1 MLEVKELSVYYGNIH
16 ALKNVSVSVKEKE
29 IVALIGANGAGKST
43 LLNSISRVVEM
54 EDGKISFLGED
65 ISHDTA
71 ENVVKK
77 GIIHCPEG
85 RRIFEELSVY
95 ENIIAG
101 AYTRKDGD
109 VKKDAEKLMERLPRL
124 KERRNQQANTLS
136 GGEQQMLAI
145 CRSLIARPKILLLD
159 EPSMGLSPVMVQ
171 EVFQIIR
178 EANEK
183 DGITILLVEQNA
195 NLALKISDR
204 AYVIES
210 GEIVNEGSSQ
220 QLLQSDD
227 VRKAYLGEA

>member
-43 LLNSISRVVEM
+43 LLNSISRVVDL

-71 ENVVKK
+71 ENAVKK

-178 EANEK
+178 EANER

-210 GEIVNEGSSQ
+210 GEIVNEGLSQ
-220 QLLQSDD
+220 QLMQSDD